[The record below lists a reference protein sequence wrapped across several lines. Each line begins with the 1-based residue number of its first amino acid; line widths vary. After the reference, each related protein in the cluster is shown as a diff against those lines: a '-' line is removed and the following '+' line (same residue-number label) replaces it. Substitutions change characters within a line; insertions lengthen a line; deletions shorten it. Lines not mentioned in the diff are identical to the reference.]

1 MYLVNKNKHTT
12 SVSVL
17 IGYTKD
23 KIPPTKFSFKLEQ
36 ATSSFTIILN
46 KILNEYDFRINENV
60 PIRRIGIAFKDL
72 KDKVVE
78 QLSIFDTHE
87 ISEKDLRIEI
97 AMNEIK
103 NRFGKNSILRGISYT
118 DKGTQIK
125 RNKLLGGHNAE

>member
-1 MYLVNKNKHTT
+1 M
-12 SVSVL
+12 
-17 IGYTKD
+17 
-23 KIPPTKFSFKLEQ
+23 EQ